1 LAKKPST
8 KSRLAELK
16 RLAKGRRRALILL
29 QDNPDPDAI
38 ASAAALKLLLKELA
52 GCETVIAH
60 DGVVGRSENRSM
72 LRYLGTN
79 LRAAA
84 DLALEKFDLVAMVDT
99 QPVFGNNPI
108 DDHSKVDVVI
118 DHHERGDRMPGV
130 PFCDIRP
137 NYGAASSI
145 LGEYLQEAGIT
156 PPIPVATAL
165 AYGIQS
171 DTQDFGRETSEA
183 DIAIYTTLYPLANK
197 RLLSRIE
204 NEQQPRE
211 YFTAVSRALRD
222 ARTYG
227 NAALCWLGRMI
238 NPDMTGEIAD
248 LLLRLDDAEW
258 VMCQGLYKGTLYLS
272 FRTDV
277 RASDADGVAK
287 AVVGDL
293 GAAGGH
299 EMIAGGQVQVE
310 RDSLRLADR
319 LRKQVER
326 RFLDQLQLD
335 AKTRRRLVSRAG
347 EGNKAKPNGRG

>member
-1 LAKKPST
+1 MAKKPST
-8 KSRLAELK
+8 KTRLAELK
-16 RLAKGRRRALILL
+16 RLVKGRRRALILL

-38 ASAAALKLLLKELA
+38 ASAAALKLLLKEFA
-52 GCETVIAH
+52 GCDTVIAH
-60 DGVVGRSENRSM
+60 NGVVGRSENRSM
-72 LRYLGTN
+72 LRYLGAN
-79 LRAAA
+79 LRSAA
-84 DLALEKFDLVAMVDT
+84 DIALEKFDLVAMVDT
-99 QPVFGNNPI
+99 QPVFGNNPVE
-108 DDHSKVDVVI
+108 DHAEVDIVI
-118 DHHERGDRMPGV
+118 DHHERTERMPGV
-130 PFCDIRP
+130 AFCDIRP

-145 LGEYLQEAGIT
+145 LGEYLREAGIT

-183 DIAIYTTLYPLANK
+183 DIAVFTALYPLANK

-227 NAALCWLGRMI
+227 NAAVCWLGRML

-258 VMCQGLYKGTLYLS
+258 VLCQGLYKGTLYLS
-272 FRTDV
+272 LRTEV
-277 RASDADGVAK
+277 RSARADRVAK
-287 AVVGDL
+287 TIVGEL
-293 GAAGGH
+293 GNAGGH
-299 EMIAGGQVQVE
+299 EMIAGGQIPIE
-310 RDSLRLADR
+310 RDGLRLADR

-326 RFLDQLQLD
+326 SFLDYFELD
-335 AKTRRRLVSRAG
+335 TKNRRRLVSRAG
-347 EGNKAKPNGRG
+347 EGSRAKPNGQD